1 MIADQMVTAGE
12 SPLWVQSTIT
22 DADADDTLTWSAMSD
37 MEMYATATVDT
48 MGMVTVMGVAAGTAT
63 ITVTATDMDGAM
75 ATQTIMVTVEAAS
88 MELIAPTGVSGSL
101 FAGSSVIVSWD
112 ADSAQNADLIVVALF
127 NEGVT
132 ALANIPKNTHPIN
145 LDAMADPGTYS
156 FDNVP
161 SGTYKVAVASES
173 GGVYKVSLAA
183 EVVTVP

>member
-1 MIADQMVTAGE
+1 M
-12 SPLWVQSTIT
+12 LTIT
-22 DADADDTLTWSAMSD
+22 
-37 MEMYATATVDT
+37 
-48 MGMVTVMGVAAGTAT
+48 GVAAGMAT
-63 ITVTATDMDGAM
+63 ITVTATDMDDAM
-75 ATQTIMVTVEAAS
+75 ATQAIMVTVEAAS

-101 FAGSSVIVSWD
+101 FAGSSIIVSWD